1 MGLSRGSKLDGVPK
15 LVQFQP
21 IPTPYIGVRGDEMT
35 LRTDNIVYKCE
46 QSFKKGYLYLSYE
59 WDLRQYHEVKSKFHL
74 SVTLQRGFLL
84 HFYQKKVLKNLE
96 MSEKMLIFTM

>member
-1 MGLSRGSKLDGVPK
+1 MELSRGSKLDGVPK

-21 IPTPYIGVRGDEMT
+21 IPTLYMELLVIFLLKKRITPNNIGVRGDEMT

-59 WDLRQYHEVKSKFHL
+59 WYLRQYHEVKSKFHL
-74 SVTLQRGFLL
+74 SVTLQRGFFM
-84 HFYQKKVLKNLE
+84 HFY
-96 MSEKMLIFTM
+96 